1 MKKRSVTMY
10 NLVVPTFIILWPPVW
25 FFLAAIDGLLGG
37 ALLLVMLLGNLAV
50 DWLVTAL
57 AMRCQKVPQVKKQS
71 LAVLV
76 PVWLSGFAADFL
88 GSLLLFI
95 VMVIENEWINDNIS
109 NYFFNSIYESPYALA
124 TVLLDI
130 LFVGLLIYRFN
141 MNWSLRLADLTDQQR
156 KRTALTLAILTAPY
170 LFLLPTQW
178 FYN

>member
-10 NLVVPTFIILWPPVW
+10 NLIVPTFIILWPPVW
-25 FFLAAIDGLLGG
+25 FFLAAMDGLLGG

-57 AMRCQKVPQVKKQS
+57 AMRWQKVPQVKKQS

-95 VMVIENEWINDNIS
+95 VMVIENDWIQENIS
-109 NYFFNSIYESPYALA
+109 NYFYNNIFEGPYALA
-124 TVLLDI
+124 VTLAVVA
-130 LFVGLLIYRFN
+130 FVGLLIYRFN
-141 MNWSLRLADLTDQQR
+141 MNWSLRLASLSRSLQR
-156 KRTALTLAILTAPY
+156 RKSISRAARTKS
-170 LFLLPTQW
+170 
-178 FYN
+178 

>member
-10 NLVVPTFIILWPPVW
+10 NMVIPMFVVLWPPAW
-25 FFLAAIDGLLGG
+25 FFASIMGG
-37 ALLLVMLLGNLAV
+37 AGGVLLLVMLVGNLAV

-57 AMRCQKVPQVKKQS
+57 ALRLQKVPQIKKKS
-71 LAVLV
+71 LAVLI

-88 GSLLLFI
+88 GSIPLF
-95 VMVIENEWINDNIS
+95 VLMGVDNDWIYENIS
-109 NYFFNSIYESPYALA
+109 GYFYTSIFESPYALA
-124 TVLLDI
+124 ATLLDI

-141 MNWSLRLADLTDQQR
+141 RNWSLTMTDLTDQQR

-170 LFLLPTQW
+170 LFLLPTRW